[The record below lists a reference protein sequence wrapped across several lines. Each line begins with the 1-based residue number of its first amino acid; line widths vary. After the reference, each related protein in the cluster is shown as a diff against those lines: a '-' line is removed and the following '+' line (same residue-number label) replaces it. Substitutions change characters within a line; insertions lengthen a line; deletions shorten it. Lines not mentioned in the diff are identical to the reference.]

1 MTNEPFLEDLG
12 ATSPIEVGDI
22 WLIAPNNNAE
32 IAIER
37 MGLGKEMKKMAFYHG
52 EMENLPI
59 SSLTLFFN

>member
-12 ATSPIEVGDI
+12 VTSPIEVGDI
-22 WLIAPNNNAE
+22 WLIAPNNAE

-52 EMENLPI
+52 
-59 SSLTLFFN
+59 